1 MKVIIAPNAF
11 KGSLSAEEAAENI
24 AQGMRKSKLVCSLV
38 LMPIADGGDGTGS
51 LLAKKMNGRSV
62 EVKVHDPLGRK
73 IDASFSFAEQ
83 TQTAIIEM
91 SEASGIR
98 LLKKEE
104 LNPLIADTRGTGELI
119 LAALDQGA
127 KHLLLGVGGSATVDG
142 GAGLLQALGMRF
154 LNDEGMEITEFPRGL
169 QNLKII
175 DASDLD
181 VRLRSCEIKVLCDVK
196 NTLLGETDAVKS
208 FGPQKGA
215 SEIDI
220 PVLEKCLA
228 QLSEVAS
235 QTLGIDMASMKYGG
249 AAGGVAAGVAAF
261 LNGQLISGI
270 DFFLDEIHF
279 DKALENADLIITAE
293 GSLDAQTLEGKGP
306 YGVALRAKKKN
317 VAVIALA
324 GKISL
329 STFGANTDLFDAILS
344 IGRGP
349 STIEEAVRNTATDLV
364 RTAYQ
369 LGNILALKQ
378 R

>member
-1 MKVIIAPNAF
+1 
-11 KGSLSAEEAAENI
+11 
-24 AQGMRKSKLVCSLV
+24 
-38 LMPIADGGDGTGS
+38 MPG
-51 LLAKKMNGRSV
+51 
-62 EVKVHDPLGRK
+62 
-73 IDASFSFAEQ
+73 
-83 TQTAIIEM
+83 AIE
-91 SEASGIR
+91 
-98 LLKKEE
+98 
-104 LNPLIADTRGTGELI
+104 RG
-119 LAALDQGA
+119 
-127 KHLLLGVGGSATVDG
+127 
-142 GAGLLQALGMRF
+142 
-154 LNDEGMEITEFPRGL
+154 
-169 QNLKII
+169 
-175 DASDLD
+175 
-181 VRLRSCEIKVLCDVK
+181 
-196 NTLLGETDAVKS
+196 
-208 FGPQKGA
+208 
-215 SEIDI
+215 
-220 PVLEKCLA
+220 
-228 QLSEVAS
+228 
-235 QTLGIDMASMKYGG
+235 DMASMKYGG

-329 STFGANTDLFDAILS
+329 STFGENTDLFDAILS

>member
-1 MKVIIAPNAF
+1 MNVIIAPNAF
-11 KGSLSAEEAAENI
+11 KGSLSAEEAAGHI
-24 AQGMRKSKLVCSLV
+24 AEGIRNSKLVCSLV
-38 LMPIADGGDGTGS
+38 LMPVADGGDGTGS
-51 LLAKKMNGRSV
+51 LLAKRMNGTSV
-62 EVKVHDPLGRK
+62 KVKVHDPLGQK

-83 TQTAIIEM
+83 TKTAIIEM

-119 LAALDQGA
+119 LAALDHGA

-154 LNDEGMEITEFPRGL
+154 LNDKGVEITEFPRGL
-169 QNLKII
+169 QNLKTI
-175 DASDLD
+175 DASAVD

-196 NTLLGETDAVKS
+196 NKLLGEAGAVKT
-208 FGPQKGA
+208 FARQKGA
-215 SEIDI
+215 SENDI
-220 PVLEKCLA
+220 PVLEKCLS

-235 QTLGIDMASMKYGG
+235 HTSGIDMASVKYGG

-261 LNGQLISGI
+261 LNGQLVSGI
-270 DFFLDEIHF
+270 DFFLDEINF
-279 DKALENADLIITAE
+279 DNALENADLVITAE

-306 YGVALRAKKKN
+306 YGVALMAKKKN

-329 STFGANTDLFDAILS
+329 PTFGDNADLFDAVFS
-344 IGRGP
+344 IGHGP
-349 STIEEAVRNTATDLV
+349 STTEEAVKNTADDLV

-369 LGNILALKQ
+369 LGNVLALKQ
-378 R
+378 K